1 MPLFSSIRNPNSD
14 LRTLFSIS
22 VSDKRAMAFWV
33 LAALISMMLVFRYH
47 TEALPSASIDF
58 KLTRVE
64 AEQQAASFL
73 TGQGYSPD
81 TYRAVTTFGFD
92 DEAKVYLEREFGL
105 QKADS
110 LMTSIVSV
118 WRWDT
123 RFFRPQQQEEF
134 SVSLSPSG
142 RLVDFSREVEEARDG
157 AALPQDSARAI
168 AEEFLVKTPR
178 LLLTNYQLME
188 GQTTVHQNR
197 TDHTFTWERIG
208 FVAKEATYRI
218 SVTVQ
223 GDQIGAY
230 SEFLKIP
237 DSWRREYTH
246 LRSRNQLSQAVA
258 NVGLIGLVILVAI
271 VFFKELPKDRLRWRF
286 GLQCG
291 ALLGVTSIALSLNL
305 LPLSLTQYNTTQSLQ
320 GYYGELALITVITAG
335 GWFLFVSFL
344 TTVGGV
350 GYREGNPDR
359 LSPEWL
365 FSGRATRSSEYIT
378 SGVVGYCIALV
389 MLGYVTI
396 FYMVG
401 AKYGVWAPAGID
413 YTDLASTALPWLY
426 PLSISLQA
434 SIFEEGLFRLFA
446 IPFLKRYLKSTFLA
460 VLIPAVCWGFL
471 HSNYPQQPFFIR
483 GLELTL
489 VGVLLGYVF
498 LRHGI
503 LATLIAHYVFDAL
516 VLSLF
521 LFQSSRPYFQLA
533 GALVVGAMLIP
544 LLPSL
549 IAWRRGYLINDPAI
563 LNRLV
568 TEQIEEERAGEALSK
583 TTTPVPEPPIEP
595 TPFPASEGEPV
606 RRSIM
611 AMLWGTAVVCVL
623 LALYLPAER
632 FLDFLKLNV
641 DRPTAIVIA
650 ETHLRQQQVAVD
662 GFHTVASFST
672 AASSP
677 NHRWGIRYLR
687 ENAGVAG
694 LNAAYRDRL
703 WPGGWIVRFYRPLEK
718 EEYAVMVGIDGQI
731 IGYDHTVEETAPGDT
746 LSADAALIRAQAS
759 LTAAGK
765 NLEPYYLV
773 ESQQERRI
781 ARTDH
786 FFVWE
791 DSLNPIGE
799 GHFRLN
805 ATVQGDEVT
814 QTRAS
819 FKPPEA
825 WIRKEQE
832 RTFKDIVFLALG
844 ILLSGGVGAL
854 VVVMLVGRLRD
865 GTIRWRFGFI
875 MAVALASLSLL
886 SRLNAFP
893 SWYELYRTTESVE
906 AFLLQFLLS
915 NLIVG
920 PALLTC
926 MGVLLFSFVE
936 SAYRMV
942 YPERPDLTRRFKSLF
957 TCRTDGSMRVLVD
970 AVGLSYAACLLLP
983 SLRHLADKG
992 VTLIAPNAAI
1002 ASQALP
1008 PYVETAS
1015 PVVAA
1020 IVSAVSTTILASSVI
1035 LAVWLFVRHYSRK
1048 ASWIPWVLLI
1058 MVAVYQADLTKTWM
1072 TFGTGTVRIFLT
1084 IGVLGLLMRYVWRD
1098 NLLAYGLTVFLVSLT
1113 GDGWA
1118 MVTGSAGVYR
1128 ASGLLTIGV
1137 ALIPA
1142 GALGVYLLR
1151 YPKPPTQ
1158 HAAGRL
1164 RE

>member
-1 MPLFSSIRNPNSD
+1 MPLFPSSRIPNSD
-14 LRTLFSIS
+14 IPTLFSVSI
-22 VSDKRAMAFWV
+22 SDKRAMAFWA
-33 LAALISMMLVFRYH
+33 LAAIISAMLVFRYH

-58 KLTRVE
+58 RLTRVE
-64 AEQQAASFL
+64 AEQQAATFL
-73 TGQGYSPD
+73 KDQGYSPD

-92 DEAKVYLEREFGL
+92 EEAKVYLERELGL
-105 QKADS
+105 KKADS
-110 LMTSIVSV
+110 LMTSMVSV

-142 RLVDFSREVEEARDG
+142 RLVDFLRELEEARDG
-157 AALPQDSARAI
+157 AVLPQDSARAI
-168 AEEFLVKTPR
+168 AEYFLVTTQQFV
-178 LLLTNYQLME
+178 LTDYQLME
-188 GQTTVHQNR
+188 GQTSAHQYR

-208 FVAKEATYRI
+208 FTAKDATYRI
-218 SVTVQ
+218 GVTVQ

-230 SEFLKIP
+230 TEFLKVP
-237 DSWRREYTH
+237 EAWRREYTH
-246 LRSRNQLSQAVA
+246 LRSRNELIQSVA
-258 NVGLIGLVILVAI
+258 DVGLIGLVMLVAI
-271 VFFKELPKDRLRWRF
+271 VFFRELPQKRLRWRF

-291 ALLGVTSIALSLNL
+291 ALLGLASIALSLNL
-305 LPLSLTQYNTTQSLQ
+305 LPLSLTQYRTTDSLQ
-320 GYYGELALITVITAG
+320 SFYGNLALVTVISAG
-335 GWFLFVSFL
+335 GWFLFVSLL

-350 GYREGNPDR
+350 GYRDDNPGR

-365 FSGRATRSSEYIT
+365 FSTQAVRSSEYIT

-426 PLSISLQA
+426 PLTIGLQA
-434 SIFEEGLFRLFA
+434 SLFEEGLFRLFA
-446 IPFLKRYLKSTFLA
+446 IPFLKRYLKSNFLA
-460 VLIPAVCWGFL
+460 VLIPAICWGFL

-483 GLELTL
+483 GVELTL

-549 IAWRRGYLINDPAI
+549 IAWRRGYLVNDPAI
-563 LNRLV
+563 LNRSV
-568 TEQIEEERAGEALSK
+568 TEQIEKEREAPVLLESGAPASAPY
-583 TTTPVPEPPIEP
+583 TDSTPVS
-595 TPFPASEGEPV
+595 ASEGEPLK
-606 RRSIM
+606 RSLMM
-611 AMLWGTAVVCVL
+611 AVWGAAVVCAL
-623 LALYLPAER
+623 LALYLPEER
-632 FLDFLKLNV
+632 FLDFLKTNV
-641 DRPTAIVIA
+641 DRSTAISIA
-650 ETHLRQQQVAVD
+650 ETHLRQQQVEVD
-662 GFHTVASFST
+662 GFRRVASFST

-677 NHRWGIRYLR
+677 NHRWSIRYLR
-687 ENAGVAG
+687 EQEGTVG
-694 LNAAYRDRL
+694 LNATYRQRL
-703 WPGGWIVRFYRPLEK
+703 LPGGWTVRFYRPLQK
-718 EEYAVMVGIDGQI
+718 EEYAVTVGLNGQI
-731 IGYDHTVEETAPGDT
+731 IGLDHTVDESAPGDT
-746 LSADAALIRAQAS
+746 LSSNAALVRARAV
-759 LTAAGK
+759 LATAGK
-765 NLEPYYLV
+765 NLEAYHLV

-791 DSLNPIGE
+791 DSLNRIGQ

-805 ATVQGDEVT
+805 ATVQGDEVI
-814 QTRAS
+814 QTRTS

-832 RTFKDIVFLALG
+832 RTFKGIIFVGLS
-844 ILLSGGVGAL
+844 ILLSGAIGAL
-854 VVVMLVGRLRD
+854 AVVMLVGRLRD
-865 GTIRWRFGFI
+865 GAIHWRFGFHL
-875 MAVALASLSLL
+875 ALILTALSLL
-886 SRLNAFP
+886 LRLNAFP
-893 SWYELYRTTESVE
+893 SWYESYRTTETLE
-906 AFLLQFLLS
+906 AFLIQFLLS

-926 MGVLLFSFVE
+926 LGVLLFSFAE
-936 SAYRMV
+936 SAYRQV
-942 YPERPDLTRRFKSLF
+942 YPERPVLTHWFKSIF
-957 TCRTDGSMRVLVD
+957 KDQTDASRRVIVD

-983 SLRHLADKG
+983 GLSRLSDKG
-992 VTLIAPNAAI
+992 VALIAPNAVLP
-1002 ASQALP
+1002 SQAMP

-1020 IVSAVSTTILASSVI
+1020 IVTSLSNTLLISSLILVG
-1035 LAVWLFVRHYSRK
+1035 WLFVRHYSRK
-1048 ASWIPWVLLI
+1048 GTWIPWALLI
-1058 MVAVYQADLTKTWM
+1058 GVVVYQADMAKTW
-1072 TFGTGTVRIFLT
+1072 TEFGTGTVRIYFA
-1084 IGVLGLLMRYVWRD
+1084 IGILGLLMRYVWRS
-1098 NLLAYGLTVFLVSLT
+1098 NLLAYGLTVFLLSLT

-1118 MVTGSAGVYR
+1118 MLTGSVGAYR
-1128 ASGLLTIGV
+1128 LSGILTLGV

-1142 GALGVYLLR
+1142 GALVIYLIGC
-1151 YPKPPTQ
+1151 PKSPTQ
-1158 HAAGRL
+1158 GMAGRL